1 VDVSCCLSKYGPIIC
16 GLLPTAWPRRHKQQ
30 DEQQTTLFVPGTS
43 FVLHAADGQRINRLP
58 SLPEPNELTR
68 CTNRHGRRAEGHWV
82 YVWSDLACPQCYVG
96 KQRLDRALAA
106 YSPLKGRRIDVRWH
120 AFMIDTASAPAGV
133 RYQAYCER
141 RWGGDGCCA
150 MAGFPH
156 GCASAACPASFYCF
170 FCCQA

>member
-1 VDVSCCLSKYGPIIC
+1 MRPVTGGSPCTGAAPFLRNLTSAPS
-16 GLLPTAWPRRHKQQ
+16 RR
-30 DEQQTTLFVPGTS
+30 
-43 FVLHAADGQRINRLP
+43 
-58 SLPEPNELTR
+58 
-68 CTNRHGRRAEGHWV
+68 RR
-82 YVWSDLACPQCYVG
+82 CYVG

-133 RYQAYCER
+133 HYQAYCER
-141 RWGGDGCCA
+141 RWGGDGWCT

>member
-1 VDVSCCLSKYGPIIC
+1 MLMSNIPQMPPRNCWSGRFLLS
-16 GLLPTAWPRRHKQQ
+16 QQ
-30 DEQQTTLFVPGTS
+30 
-43 FVLHAADGQRINRLP
+43 IW
-58 SLPEPNELTR
+58 
-68 CTNRHGRRAEGHWV
+68 TNHLWHGRRAEGHWV

>member
-1 VDVSCCLSKYGPIIC
+1 
-16 GLLPTAWPRRHKQQ
+16 
-30 DEQQTTLFVPGTS
+30 
-43 FVLHAADGQRINRLP
+43 
-58 SLPEPNELTR
+58 
-68 CTNRHGRRAEGHWV
+68 
-82 YVWSDLACPQCYVG
+82 VG